1 MKTELRHSGSEIH
14 FVLAGVDPALRSSVI
29 DLAFREVD
37 GDFVRSFPAEAE
49 FVDRAYAGFAAHIDE
64 MVLQT
69 AGVRPTPWDRALEE
83 LLERTAGS
91 GVELWLAGSAALAA
105 RGLDVAPRDL
115 DVIVD
120 DDGAR
125 QLAELLADVLV
136 DPLSP
141 VTGWICNWWGRAFL
155 HARVEWVGGVGPQVD
170 EPAVA
175 DFGPTAARSLETIE
189 WRGRALRVPPL
200 GLQLEVCERRGL
212 VDRAAAI
219 RGLLG

>member
-1 MKTELRHSGSEIH
+1 MRTELRRSGSEIH
-14 FVLAGVDPALRSSVI
+14 FVLAGVDPALRSAVH

-37 GDFVRSFPAEAE
+37 GEFVRSFPAEAE
-49 FVDRAYAGFAAHIDE
+49 FVDRAYAGFAAHAEE
-64 MVLQT
+64 MALQA
-69 AGVRPTPWDRALEE
+69 AGIRPAPWDRALEE
-83 LLERTAGS
+83 LLGRTDGS
-91 GVELWLAGSAALAA
+91 GVDWWLAGSGALAA

-155 HARVEWVGGVGPQVD
+155 HARIEWVGGVGPQVD

-175 DFGPTAARSLETIE
+175 DFGPTAARSLETVT
-189 WRGRALRVPPL
+189 WRDRRVRVPPL
-200 GLQLEVCERRGL
+200 ALQLEVCERRGL
-212 VDRAAAI
+212 ADRAAAI
-219 RGLLG
+219 RELLG